1 MRTRLAGQI
10 RSSHWQ
16 KLFPGSKATNAARSW
31 SGGLAPTLAFN
42 TMSRAISKATWD
54 QIKIA
59 RAAGASYDELAE
71 RTGISKGTILAHAH
85 RNGWTKD
92 IALARPK
99 ADRQPPTHNVTD
111 AITAI
116 LHERGQETKIKMSE
130 FLLKAARQLAERDDI
145 VVDSLEGAK
154 ILEALR
160 SSLYPQPI
168 QLDHR
173 SLSVN
178 LQGGLSEEALQR
190 IEAMTK
196 L

>member
-1 MRTRLAGQI
+1 MPRT
-10 RSSHWQ
+10 
-16 KLFPGSKATNAARSW
+16 
-31 SGGLAPTLAFN
+31 
-42 TMSRAISKATWD
+42 ISKATWD

-59 RAAGASYDELAE
+59 RAAGASYGELAE

-85 RNGWTKD
+85 RHGWTKD
-92 IALARPK
+92 VALARPREN
-99 ADRQPPTHNVTD
+99 APPGPNVTD

-116 LHERGQETKIKMSE
+116 LHERGQETKMRMSE
-130 FLLKAARQLAERDDI
+130 FLLKAARQLAECDDI

-160 SSLYPQPI
+160 SSLYPQPV
-168 QLDHR
+168 QFDHR

-178 LQGGLSEEALQR
+178 VSGGLSEEALQR

-196 L
+196 LM

>member
-1 MRTRLAGQI
+1 MTR
-10 RSSHWQ
+10 RV
-16 KLFPGSKATNAARSW
+16 SKH
-31 SGGLAPTLAFN
+31 
-42 TMSRAISKATWD
+42 TWD

-59 RAAGASYDELAE
+59 RAAGASYGELAE
-71 RTGISKGTILAHAH
+71 KTGISKGTILAHAH

-92 IALARPK
+92 VALARPRDN
-99 ADRQPPTHNVTD
+99 APAAPNITD

-116 LHERGQETKIKMSE
+116 LHERGRETKMRLSE
-130 FLLKAARQLAERDDI
+130 FLVKAATKLAERDDI

-160 SSLYPQPI
+160 TSLFPTPVQV
-168 QLDHR
+168 DHR

-178 LQGGLSEEALQR
+178 VSGGLSEEALQR

-196 L
+196 LM

>member
-1 MRTRLAGQI
+1 MPRPHI
-10 RSSHWQ
+10 
-16 KLFPGSKATNAARSW
+16 
-31 SGGLAPTLAFN
+31 
-42 TMSRAISKATWD
+42 SRATWD

-59 RAAGASYDELAE
+59 RASGASYGQLAE
-71 RTGISKGTILAHAH
+71 RTGIPKGTILAHAH

-92 IALARPK
+92 VALARPK
-99 ADRQPPTHNVTD
+99 GDNIPSGPNVTD

-116 LHERGQETKIKMSE
+116 LHERGQETKMKMSE

-160 SSLYPQPI
+160 TSLYPQPL
-168 QLDHR
+168 QFDHR
-173 SLSVN
+173 SVSVN
-178 LQGGLSEEALQR
+178 VQSGLSEEALQR

-196 L
+196 LM

>member
-1 MRTRLAGQI
+1 M
-10 RSSHWQ
+10 
-16 KLFPGSKATNAARSW
+16 P
-31 SGGLAPTLAFN
+31 
-42 TMSRAISKATWD
+42 RAISKATWD

-59 RAAGASYDELAE
+59 RAAGASYGELAE

-85 RNGWTKD
+85 RHGWTKE

-99 ADRQPPTHNVTD
+99 ADCEPPVNVTD

-116 LHERGQETKIKMSE
+116 LHERGRETKMKMSE

-145 VVDSLEGAK
+145 VVNSLEGAK

-160 SSLYPQPI
+160 SSLYPQPV
-168 QLDHR
+168 QFDHR
-173 SLSVN
+173 SVSVN
-178 LQGGLSEEALQR
+178 VSGGLSEEALQR

-196 L
+196 LM

>member
-1 MRTRLAGQI
+1 M
-10 RSSHWQ
+10 
-16 KLFPGSKATNAARSW
+16 P
-31 SGGLAPTLAFN
+31 
-42 TMSRAISKATWD
+42 RAISKTTWD

-59 RAAGASYDELAE
+59 RAAGASYGELAR

-85 RNGWTKD
+85 RYGWTRD
-92 IALARPK
+92 VALARPP
-99 ADRQPPTHNVTD
+99 ARNSNASPVTD

-116 LHERGQETKIKMSE
+116 LHERGQETKMRMSE

-160 SSLYPQPI
+160 ASLFPQPV
-168 QLDHR
+168 QFDHR

-178 LQGGLSEEALQR
+178 VSGGLSEEAMQR

-196 L
+196 LM

>member
-1 MRTRLAGQI
+1 MPRPRF
-10 RSSHWQ
+10 H
-16 KLFPGSKATNAARSW
+16 
-31 SGGLAPTLAFN
+31 
-42 TMSRAISKATWD
+42 KATWD
-54 QIKIA
+54 QIKIT
-59 RAAGASYDELAE
+59 RASGVSYGQLAE
-71 RTGISKGTILAHAH
+71 RTGIPKGTILAHAH

-92 IALARPK
+92 VALARPK
-99 ADRQPPTHNVTD
+99 GEGTTPSGPNVTD

-116 LHERGQETKIKMSE
+116 LHERGQNTKMHLSE
-130 FLLKAARQLAERDDI
+130 FLLKAAKQLAERDDI

-168 QLDHR
+168 QMDHR

-196 L
+196 LM

>member
-1 MRTRLAGQI
+1 M
-10 RSSHWQ
+10 
-16 KLFPGSKATNAARSW
+16 P
-31 SGGLAPTLAFN
+31 
-42 TMSRAISKATWD
+42 RAISKATWD

-59 RAAGASYDELAE
+59 RAAGASYGELAE

-85 RNGWTKD
+85 RHGWTKD

-99 ADRQPPTHNVTD
+99 AGGEPAPNLTD
-111 AITAI
+111 AITSI
-116 LHERGQETKIKMSE
+116 LYKRGQETKMKMSE

-160 SSLYPQPI
+160 TSLYPQPV
-168 QLDHR
+168 QFDHR
-173 SLSVN
+173 SLNVS

-196 L
+196 LM

>member
-1 MRTRLAGQI
+1 MPR
-10 RSSHWQ
+10 
-16 KLFPGSKATNAARSW
+16 P
-31 SGGLAPTLAFN
+31 
-42 TMSRAISKATWD
+42 AISKATWD

-59 RAAGASYDELAE
+59 RASGASYGQLAE
-71 RTGISKGTILAHAH
+71 RTGIPKGTILAHAH

-92 IALARPK
+92 VALARPK
-99 ADRQPPTHNVTD
+99 GEGARAAPDVTD

-116 LHERGQETKIKMSE
+116 LHERGQETKMKMSE

-160 SSLYPQPI
+160 TSLYPQPL
-168 QLDHR
+168 QFDHR
-173 SLSVN
+173 SVSVN
-178 LQGGLSEEALQR
+178 VQSGLSEEALQR

-196 L
+196 LM

>member
-1 MRTRLAGQI
+1 MPR
-10 RSSHWQ
+10 
-16 KLFPGSKATNAARSW
+16 
-31 SGGLAPTLAFN
+31 AP
-42 TMSRAISKATWD
+42 ISKATWD

-59 RAAGASYDELAE
+59 RASGASYGQLAE
-71 RTGISKGTILAHAH
+71 RTGIPKGTILAHAH

-92 IALARPK
+92 LALARPNAK
-99 ADRQPPTHNVTD
+99 GATPSAPNITD

-116 LHERGQETKIKMSE
+116 LHERGQETKMKMSE
-130 FLLKAARQLAERDDI
+130 FLLKAARQLAKRDDI

-160 SSLYPQPI
+160 SSLYPQPM
-168 QLDHR
+168 QFEHR
-173 SLSVN
+173 ALSVN

-196 L
+196 LM